1 MIAVKRIGSAGVA
14 VLALVVGVGMS
25 PAHAENPP
33 GVDYSGPQ
41 SNPQVVYPE
50 PVEVLYS
57 VGTNDGAVSTKQKK
71 DTTITTLSGDVNFE
85 VDSDQLTARARE
97 ILDSLA
103 SEWSKTKPST
113 VSVTGH
119 TDSVADDAHNL
130 DLSKRRAKAV
140 GDYLASKVPGL
151 SITTD
156 GKGEAEPI
164 ADNETDE
171 GRAQNRRV
179 EIRAQK

>member
-25 PAHAENPP
+25 PAYAENPP

-41 SNPQVVYPE
+41 SKPQVVYPE

-57 VGTNDGAVSTKQKK
+57 VGATDGAVSMKQKR
-71 DTTITTLSGDVNFE
+71 DATITTLSGDVNFE

-119 TDSVADDAHNL
+119 TDSVADDAHNI
-130 DLSKRRAKAV
+130 DLSERRAKAV

-164 ADNETDE
+164 GDNETDE

>member
-1 MIAVKRIGSAGVA
+1 MTTMRRRALAA
-14 VLALVVGVGMS
+14 AALALMAAVGAS
-25 PAHAENPP
+25 PALAAGE
-33 GVDYSGPQ
+33 VEWR
-41 SNPQVVYPE
+41 VTTIEFPE
-50 PVEVLYS
+50 PVKIIFS
-57 VGTNDGAVSTKQKK
+57 VSTIDGAVATAEQP
-71 DTTITTLSGDVNFE
+71 DATLTTLSGDVNFE
-85 VDSDQLTARARE
+85 VDSDQLTARAKE

-103 SEWSKTKPST
+103 SEWSKAKPSK

>member
-1 MIAVKRIGSAGVA
+1 MITMRRRAVAA
-14 VLALVVGVGMS
+14 AALALVAAVGAS
-25 PAHAENPP
+25 PALAADKVEWP
-33 GVDYSGPQ
+33 VATIEF
-41 SNPQVVYPE
+41 PE
-50 PVEVLYS
+50 PVKIIFS
-57 VGTNDGAVSTKQKK
+57 VSTIDGAVATAEQP
-71 DTTITTLSGDVNFE
+71 DATVTTLSGDVNFE
-85 VDSDQLTARARE
+85 VDSDQLTARAKE
-97 ILDSLA
+97 VLDSLA
-103 SEWSKTKPST
+103 SEWTKAKPST
-113 VSVTGH
+113 VSVMGH

>member
-1 MIAVKRIGSAGVA
+1 MITMRRRAVAA
-14 VLALVVGVGMS
+14 AALALVAAVSAS
-25 PAHAENPP
+25 PALAADKVEWP
-33 GVDYSGPQ
+33 VATIEF
-41 SNPQVVYPE
+41 PE
-50 PVEVLYS
+50 PVKIIFS
-57 VGTNDGAVSTKQKK
+57 VSTIDGAVATAEQP
-71 DTTITTLSGDVNFE
+71 DATVTTLSGDVNFE
-85 VDSDQLTARARE
+85 VDSDQLTARAKE
-97 ILDSLA
+97 VLDSLA
-103 SEWSKTKPST
+103 SEWTKAKPST
-113 VSVTGH
+113 VSVMGH

-140 GDYLASKVPGL
+140 GDYLKGKVPGL

-164 ADNETDE
+164 GDNETDE

>member
-1 MIAVKRIGSAGVA
+1 MIAVKRIGRIGITAF
-14 VLALVVGVGMS
+14 ALVVALGVS
-25 PAHAENPP
+25 PARAE
-33 GVDYSGPQ
+33 DK
-41 SNPQVVYPE
+41 PQVVYPD
-50 PVEVLYS
+50 PVEVIYS
-57 VGTNDGAVSTKQKK
+57 VGAIDGAVSTAEQKNA
-71 DTTITTLSGDVNFE
+71 TVTTLSGDVNFE

-103 SEWSKTKPST
+103 SEWSKTKPSK

>member
-1 MIAVKRIGSAGVA
+1 MTTMRRRAVAA
-14 VLALVVGVGMS
+14 AALALVAAVGAS
-25 PAHAENPP
+25 PALAAEE
-33 GVDYSGPQ
+33 VEWR
-41 SNPQVVYPE
+41 VTMIEFPE
-50 PVEVLYS
+50 PVRVVFS
-57 VGTNDGAVSTKQKK
+57 VSTVDGAVATAEEP
-71 DTTITTLSGDVNFE
+71 DATLTTLSGDVNFE
-85 VDSDQLTARARE
+85 VDSDQLTARAKE
-97 ILDSLA
+97 VLDSLA
-103 SEWSKTKPST
+103 SEWSKAKPST

-140 GDYLASKVPGL
+140 GDYLAGRVPGL
-151 SITTD
+151 SLATD

-164 ADNETDE
+164 ADNETEE

>member
-1 MIAVKRIGSAGVA
+1 MTTMRRRAVAA
-14 VLALVVGVGMS
+14 AALALVAAVGAS
-25 PAHAENPP
+25 PALA
-33 GVDYSGPQ
+33 VDKVEWP
-41 SNPQVVYPE
+41 VATIEFPE
-50 PVEVLYS
+50 PVKIIFS
-57 VGTNDGAVSTKQKK
+57 VSTIDGAVATAEQP
-71 DTTITTLSGDVNFE
+71 DATVTTLSGDVNFE
-85 VDSDQLTARARE
+85 VDSDQLTARAKE
-97 ILDSLA
+97 VLDSLA
-103 SEWSKTKPST
+103 SEWTKAKPST
-113 VSVTGH
+113 VSVMGH

-140 GDYLASKVPGL
+140 GDYLTGKVPGL

-164 ADNETDE
+164 GDNETDE

>member
-1 MIAVKRIGSAGVA
+1 MTAMRRRALA
-14 VLALVVGVGMS
+14 AAALALAAAVGAS
-25 PAHAENPP
+25 PALAAGELEWRVATVEFPDP
-33 GVDYSGPQ
+33 VK
-41 SNPQVVYPE
+41 VVF
-50 PVEVLYS
+50 S
-57 VGTNDGAVSTKQKK
+57 VGTIDGAVSTAEQQ
-71 DTTITTLSGDVNFE
+71 DATVTTLSGDVNFE
-85 VDSDQLTARARE
+85 VDSDQLTARAKE
-97 ILDSLA
+97 VLDSLA
-103 SEWSKTKPST
+103 KEWSKAKPST
-113 VSVTGH
+113 VTITGH

-140 GDYLASKVPGL
+140 GDYLAGKVPGL
-151 SITTD
+151 SVTTD

>member
-1 MIAVKRIGSAGVA
+1 
-14 VLALVVGVGMS
+14 MS

-71 DTTITTLSGDVNFE
+71 DATITTLSGDVNFE

-103 SEWSKTKPST
+103 SEWSKAKPSKVT
-113 VSVTGH
+113 VTGY

>member
-1 MIAVKRIGSAGVA
+1 MNTMRRRAVAA
-14 VLALVVGVGMS
+14 AALALVAAVGAS
-25 PAHAENPP
+25 PALAADKVEWP
-33 GVDYSGPQ
+33 VATIEF
-41 SNPQVVYPE
+41 PE
-50 PVEVLYS
+50 PVKIIFS
-57 VGTNDGAVSTKQKK
+57 VSTIDGAVATAEQP
-71 DTTITTLSGDVNFE
+71 DATVTTLSGDVNFE
-85 VDSDQLTARARE
+85 VDSDQLTARAKE
-97 ILDSLA
+97 VLDSLA
-103 SEWSKTKPST
+103 SEWTKAKPST
-113 VSVTGH
+113 VSVMGH

-140 GDYLASKVPGL
+140 GDYLTGKVPGL

-164 ADNETDE
+164 GDNETDE

>member
-1 MIAVKRIGSAGVA
+1 MTTMRRRAVAA
-14 VLALVVGVGMS
+14 AALVLVAAVGAS
-25 PAHAENPP
+25 PALAADKVEWP
-33 GVDYSGPQ
+33 VATIEF
-41 SNPQVVYPE
+41 PE
-50 PVEVLYS
+50 PVKIIFS
-57 VGTNDGAVSTKQKK
+57 VSTIDGAVATAEQP
-71 DTTITTLSGDVNFE
+71 DATVTTLSGDVNFE
-85 VDSDQLTARARE
+85 VDSDQLTARAKE
-97 ILDSLA
+97 VLDSLA
-103 SEWSKTKPST
+103 SEWTKAKPST
-113 VSVTGH
+113 VSVMGH

-140 GDYLASKVPGL
+140 GDYLTGKVPGL

-164 ADNETDE
+164 GDNETDE

>member
-1 MIAVKRIGSAGVA
+1 MITMRRRAVAAAAVA
-14 VLALVVGVGMS
+14 HAAAVGAS
-25 PAHAENPP
+25 PALAADKVERP
-33 GVDYSGPQ
+33 VATIEF
-41 SNPQVVYPE
+41 PE
-50 PVEVLYS
+50 PVKIIFS
-57 VGTNDGAVSTKQKK
+57 VSTIDGAVATAEQP
-71 DTTITTLSGDVNFE
+71 DATVTTLSGDVNFE
-85 VDSDQLTARARE
+85 VDSDQLTARAKE
-97 ILDSLA
+97 VLDSLA
-103 SEWSKTKPST
+103 SEWTKAKPST
-113 VSVTGH
+113 VSVMGH

-140 GDYLASKVPGL
+140 GDYLKGKVPGL

-164 ADNETDE
+164 GDNETDE